1 MKKEANFS
9 NTLVEN
15 SNKKYERGER
25 NDVTARVRKKLN
37 FGNEV
42 AEIVGEERE
51 NLRGIVA
58 MKLPKMKEKKIVVMK
73 LLKIERVN

>member
-25 NDVTARVRKKLN
+25 NDVTAGVRKNLN

-42 AEIVGEERE
+42 IEIT
-51 NLRGIVA
+51 VA
-58 MKLPKMKEKKIVVMK
+58 QIWLP
-73 LLKIERVN
+73 R